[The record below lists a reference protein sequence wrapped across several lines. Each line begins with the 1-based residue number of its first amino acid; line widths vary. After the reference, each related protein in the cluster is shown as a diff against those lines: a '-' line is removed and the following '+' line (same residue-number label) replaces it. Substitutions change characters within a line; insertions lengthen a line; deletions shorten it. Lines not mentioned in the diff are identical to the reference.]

1 MTTIYKH
8 KKRGTTYE
16 LIADN
21 ASLQCSC
28 APEVE
33 RQFSDDTFSIY
44 RSTATGAL
52 YIRPTEEFHDG
63 RFELIHDDEE

>member
-1 MTTIYKH
+1 MAIYRH

-16 LIADN
+16 VLGEN

-33 RQFSDDTFSIY
+33 RQFDDDVFTVY
-44 RSTATGAL
+44 RSTTTGAL
-52 YIRPTEEFHDG
+52 YVRPTQEFHDG
-63 RFELIHDDEE
+63 RFELVYDDTE